1 METSA
6 KLYTNDIVV
15 QMMGELF
22 DYGVNICNLGGD
34 MLWDAFVQSNIA
46 RQIETAN
53 PKYMGMSC
61 VELLKVVYQR
71 TRIYPIDALDDY
83 ISFDRSPEYWAGW
96 VLAQYQLNSQ
106 QPYAGIHRR
115 ISFAEIVRMYYP
127 YHEAPAEKVIDAI
140 AVRVKRTECGLK
152 VQRERAGLSQS
163 ELAAQVGVSTKSIQA
178 YEQGYKDIASA
189 KFITIKRIARTLGCL
204 PDDLL

>member
-61 VELLKVVYQR
+61 VGLLKVVYQR

-83 ISFDRSPEYWAGW
+83 ISLTA
-96 VLAQYQLNSQ
+96 
-106 QPYAGIHRR
+106 
-115 ISFAEIVRMYYP
+115 
-127 YHEAPAEKVIDAI
+127 
-140 AVRVKRTECGLK
+140 
-152 VQRERAGLSQS
+152 
-163 ELAAQVGVSTKSIQA
+163 
-178 YEQGYKDIASA
+178 
-189 KFITIKRIARTLGCL
+189 L
-204 PDDLL
+204 PNTGRGGFLRNTN